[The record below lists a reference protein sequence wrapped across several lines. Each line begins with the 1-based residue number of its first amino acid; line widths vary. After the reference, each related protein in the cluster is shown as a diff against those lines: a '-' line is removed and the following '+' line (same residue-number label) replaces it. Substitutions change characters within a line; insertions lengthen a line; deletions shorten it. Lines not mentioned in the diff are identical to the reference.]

1 MDLYAELT
9 GEALDLARAHAGALD
24 RLPRTFLVNTLV
36 ELVKWPTFFEPEK
49 AYFRALLSQLAAL
62 DDAQFRQIF
71 GSLNDFESRTGATRV
86 KAGDLETL
94 QSRTL
99 DYIQRRGEYSRWRQE
114 IDQAFQKLEP
124 IVEARLY
131 SGNLPPRLVVI
142 LYGEGIAIER
152 ASLWKRFRSIGTRV
166 PLDLAGAESAEPIL
180 GSLFMGAATPTPE
193 SRPLTPTTLF
203 DVLRESRNLSPLD
216 TWIVEAGDAVHAL
229 CERSASRPSGQN
241 GQTAGPAL
249 GCATGMSYDRLRSYR
264 ERLTDA
270 IYGKVLTGLRSPLE
284 LAAYVKTLDVR
295 PREGLTLY
303 SDPAVAAFVRDVFLA
318 GNGTLIINNTF
329 VEWGAVRALKRV
341 EPRLLVARFGVR
353 DKMKPFSSLLLFSK
367 PRPTDQIPIM
377 QDPLGSFVDVE
388 LLSYYIWLNAEKG
401 PPYKGRTLYLLLA
414 EGVDEMLAIPPG
426 ATKPLA
432 TTLAPA
438 TLPDVAATMAR
449 WLGVTLPGSPGRP
462 IEPLLG

>member
-9 GEALDLARAHAGALD
+9 GEALDLVRAHASVLD

-49 AYFRALLSQLAAL
+49 AYFRALMDQLAAL
-62 DDAQFRQIF
+62 DDAQLRQIF
-71 GSLNDFESRTGATRV
+71 GSLNEFESRTGSTRV

-99 DYIQRRGEYSRWRQE
+99 DYIQRRGEYPRWRQE
-114 IDQAFQKLEP
+114 VDQVFQKLEP
-124 IVEARLY
+124 MVEARLY
-131 SGNLPPRLVVI
+131 SGSLPPRLVVI

-152 ASLWKRFRSIGTRV
+152 ASLWKRFRNTGTRV
-166 PLDLAGAESAEPIL
+166 PLDLAGAESAEPFL
-180 GSLFMGAATPTPE
+180 GSLFRGSATLIPE
-193 SRPLTPTTLF
+193 SRPLTPATLF
-203 DVLRESRNLSPLD
+203 GILRESQNLSPLD
-216 TWIVEAGDAVHAL
+216 TWIVEAGDALHAL
-229 CERSASRPSGQN
+229 CEGSASTSSGQN
-241 GQTAGPAL
+241 GQPAGPAI
-249 GCATGMSYDRLRSYR
+249 GYATGMSYDRLRSYR

-284 LAAYVKTLDVR
+284 LAAYVKTLDVK

-432 TTLAPA
+432 ITLAPA

-449 WLGVTLPGSPGRP
+449 WLGVTLPGSAGRA